1 MPKSNRSGK
10 ATVISKHQLQLVSK
24 GLPDKYSLLAEM
36 LYFSAGRL
44 REITTLKVRNI
55 NFQEELVVIEKSST
69 KTKETKTIPIPPATI
84 KKLRSWIEEH
94 QLKENDFIFFTSS
107 KNTNYQVGEKAL
119 ASQSVD
125 EYFRKAF
132 DWNGI
137 TGASSH
143 SFRKS
148 RLCHLLDAG
157 WHLADIQNI
166 SNHKTLTALQQYL
179 ETDKQVTFEKY
190 RKLFKEEIL

>member
-1 MPKSNRSGK
+1 M
-10 ATVISKHQLQLVSK
+10 ILH
-24 GLPDKYSLLAEM
+24 D
-36 LYFSAGRL
+36 FRL
-44 REITTLKVRNI
+44 KI
-55 NFQEELVVIEKSST
+55 NDL
-69 KTKETKTIPIPPATI
+69 
-84 KKLRSWIEEH
+84 

-143 SFRKS
+143 LFRKS